1 MAGGVGGGPE
11 SYEVALPFDPKSR
24 GHPRIHATADAK
36 LTFSLATCFS
46 RGDPA
51 VFHFCSLALL
61 RKALTEFDDAE
72 VQRLG
77 APPRR
82 KVQYTFVFELPS
94 LGSRRHTGDM
104 RGAPAGRPIPTKKEL
119 YSSQDG

>member
-11 SYEVALPFDPKSR
+11 SYVVTLPCDPKFR
-24 GHPRIHATADAK
+24 GHPRAHVTVDAK
-36 LTFSLATCFS
+36 LQISLAPYFS

-82 KVQYTFVFELPS
+82 KAHYICLRTAFPRQP
-94 LGSRRHTGDM
+94 
-104 RGAPAGRPIPTKKEL
+104 
-119 YSSQDG
+119 